1 MAIRINNL
9 NLNIDEDF
17 NDLERKVCK
26 KLKISKDNIK
36 NIELIKESLD
46 ARKKNDIKFK
56 YCVDVFCNNEKKILS
71 KLHDKDIKIDERKEL
86 EKLIPGNKQLNHRPI
101 VVGFGPSGIFAALV
115 LAREGYK
122 PIVLERGE
130 DVDNRT
136 KTVDEFWETGKL
148 NLESNVQFGE
158 GGAGTFSDGKLTTRI
173 KDPRCSFVLDEFI
186 KAGAPKEIKYE
197 SKAHVGTD
205 LLKGVVKNIRE
216 EIKSLGGEVRFNS
229 RLEKIQIIDGKLDS
243 VVVNGENIPCE
254 ALVLAIGHSSRDTYE
269 MLHKEGIE
277 MEAKPFAVGVRIEH
291 PQKMINISQYGDFYD
306 NPRLGAADYRLT
318 YQSEKLKRAVY
329 SFCMCPG
336 GVVVAAASED
346 GRLVSNGMS
355 YHARDLENPNSAF
368 VVTVSPDDFEG
379 NSPLRG
385 MEFQRY
391 YESLAF
397 KLGGGEYKA
406 PIQLLG
412 DFIKDRPST
421 KLGEVTPSY
430 TRGYEFKE
438 LKQCLPE
445 YVVEAIKEAVVD
457 FDKKIKGYGREDA
470 VLTGIETR
478 TSAPVRINRNEY
490 FESINVEGVY
500 PSGEGAGFAG
510 GIISAA
516 VDGMKSAE
524 YIIKKFN
531 ISKLS

>member
-186 KAGAPKEIKYE
+186 KAGAPKK
-197 SKAHVGTD
+197 
-205 LLKGVVKNIRE
+205 
-216 EIKSLGGEVRFNS
+216 
-229 RLEKIQIIDGKLDS
+229 
-243 VVVNGENIPCE
+243 
-254 ALVLAIGHSSRDTYE
+254 
-269 MLHKEGIE
+269 
-277 MEAKPFAVGVRIEH
+277 
-291 PQKMINISQYGDFYD
+291 
-306 NPRLGAADYRLT
+306 
-318 YQSEKLKRAVY
+318 
-329 SFCMCPG
+329 
-336 GVVVAAASED
+336 
-346 GRLVSNGMS
+346 
-355 YHARDLENPNSAF
+355 
-368 VVTVSPDDFEG
+368 
-379 NSPLRG
+379 
-385 MEFQRY
+385 
-391 YESLAF
+391 
-397 KLGGGEYKA
+397 
-406 PIQLLG
+406 
-412 DFIKDRPST
+412 
-421 KLGEVTPSY
+421 
-430 TRGYEFKE
+430 
-438 LKQCLPE
+438 
-445 YVVEAIKEAVVD
+445 
-457 FDKKIKGYGREDA
+457 
-470 VLTGIETR
+470 
-478 TSAPVRINRNEY
+478 
-490 FESINVEGVY
+490 
-500 PSGEGAGFAG
+500 
-510 GIISAA
+510 
-516 VDGMKSAE
+516 
-524 YIIKKFN
+524 
-531 ISKLS
+531 